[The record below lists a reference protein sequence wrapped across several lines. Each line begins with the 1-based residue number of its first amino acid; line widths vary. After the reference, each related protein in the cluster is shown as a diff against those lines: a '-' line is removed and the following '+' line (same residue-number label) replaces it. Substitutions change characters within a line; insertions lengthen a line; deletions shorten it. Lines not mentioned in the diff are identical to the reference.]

1 MKIKKLVLLC
11 AGILGACSTQDSG
24 VTSTNSTNGTNGR
37 DGRANGL
44 AEKAETPMPAS
55 PSTSLSL
62 TAYQRELALRIS
74 QLSADK
80 VYVERPQAMLR
91 SVIVLKYSI
100 DADGKLLRREIVRS
114 NRDKMT
120 ETIALASISSA
131 APFPRP
137 KASLLR
143 HGKLEIMETW
153 LFNKDGRFQLRSI
166 ALPQMSG

>member
-1 MKIKKLVLLC
+1 MQIKKWALLC
-11 AGILGACSTQDSG
+11 AGILSACSTQDSG
-24 VTSTNSTNGTNGR
+24 VTSTNSTNSTNSR

-44 AEKAETPMPAS
+44 VEKAVAPLSAS

-80 VYVERPQAMLR
+80 VYPERPQAMLR

-120 ETIALASISSA
+120 ETTALASISSA

>member
-11 AGILGACSTQDSG
+11 AGMLGACSTQDSG
-24 VTSTNSTNGTNGR
+24 VTSTNGTNGR